1 MRGASVSRA
10 QRATEALFL
19 LFAEVLLQFPRGC
32 GSAELKAKEQV
43 GECSC
48 ALLGPRIKE
57 RCKKEKK
64 CYSPPPGF
72 AAIAIVG

>member
-10 QRATEALFL
+10 QSATEALFL

-48 ALLGPRIKE
+48 ALLGPNIKE
-57 RCKKEKK
+57 PCKNVKQ
-64 CYSPPPGF
+64 CYSPPTVF
-72 AAIAIVG
+72 EAIAIFP